1 MGATR
6 RSEGVADLSRFDTK
20 KTDTTDSDTQS
31 AKTLHPITEANT
43 AVQQDGPA
51 PPIIETVPGSASDRT
66 EQNDDKD
73 ETVPCDDNS
82 VPKPQPSTEEIHHA
96 PSSSAGWLSWL
107 SGSATN
113 TQSQPVSDGSGTEQK
128 QAETTDPSPDHEQE
142 VQSIVQP
149 QPTPE
154 NLKSTMSTTSWFGF
168 WSSTAQSTSGQSE
181 GQEFASESHKEEDP
195 QAKEGE
201 DVVMQDAPSTS
212 APTPVASQLSA
223 GSTWAF
229 WSRDTASRSTG
240 EVSAPEQGELAVMGD
255 NSETSPKKSNVQVNE
270 NGTDNTKLKT
280 KGSKEQRQKDTP
292 NKKSKRSRPQSLDT
306 DESATSRPGTP
317 DVNAKNVPQKPT
329 TASTNKAPLKNLLL
343 PSFKS
348 TYRMK
353 ENPSIIKQIAQLL
366 LRTQQSPTNH
376 VFLSKEIPKVKKA
389 IAIGVHGLF
398 PASYLRPMIGQ
409 PTGTSSTCKK
419 AHARA
424 PLVDLELAA
433 NCGCAADQ
441 IQYNGN

>member
-6 RSEGVADLSRFDTK
+6 RSDGVADLGRFDTK
-20 KTDTTDSDTQS
+20 NNTTDSDTQS
-31 AKTLHPITEANT
+31 AKTLHTITEAT
-43 AVQQDGPA
+43 TVEQQDGSPPLLTETMPA
-51 PPIIETVPGSASDRT
+51 PISDGT
-66 EQNDDKD
+66 DQNDDKD
-73 ETVPCDDNS
+73 EAAACDDNS
-82 VPKPQPSTEEIHHA
+82 TPKPQPSTEEIRQA

-107 SGSATN
+107 SAGSAAN
-113 TQSQPVSDGSGTEQK
+113 TQSQPVINGSETDKK
-128 QAETTDPSPDHEQE
+128 QAETMQLSPPHEQE
-142 VQSIVQP
+142 AQPVVQP

-154 NLKSTMSTTSWFGF
+154 NLKSTKPTTSWFGF
-168 WSSTAQSTSGQSE
+168 WSSTAESTSGQSE
-181 GQEFASESHKEEDP
+181 EQESAGESNKEEGP

-201 DVVMQDAPSTS
+201 DVVMQDAPSIS
-212 APTPVASQLSA
+212 VPTPVSSQPSA

-229 WSRDTASRSTG
+229 WSRDTASKNTG
-240 EVSAPEQGELAVMGD
+240 EVSAPEQGELAVIGD

-270 NGTDNTKLKT
+270 DSTDRAKLKT
-280 KGSKEQRQKDTP
+280 KSSKEQRQKDTP
-292 NKKSKRSRPQSLDT
+292 NTKSKRSRPRSLDT
-306 DESATSRPGTP
+306 DESSTSRPATP

-329 TASTNKAPLKNLLL
+329 SASTNKPPLQNLLL

-409 PTGTSSTCKK
+409 PTGTSSTYEK
-419 AHARA
+419 AHTRVS
-424 PLVDLELAA
+424 LVDLEVAA
-433 NCGCAADQ
+433 CC
-441 IQYNGN
+441 